1 MSSSAPF
8 SATDED
14 AAPVARR
21 GTMPPPELA
30 DRPAPT
36 SAGSLV
42 LEANRTE
49 EPIVRHHGPRAEI
62 AHLRGVVARRREA
75 GDAAGER
82 EAAAALAR
90 GLAARETELDT
101 AVNLAR
107 RALELGEDEALRS
120 ELAEWLAGL
129 GEPALAAEVLRASCD
144 PSRPATSAQTL
155 LKIAVLLAR
164 GADPRG
170 AAEALREAAALDA
183 SQPMP
188 LELLGTI
195 AAWAEDAIPKA
206 DAAAGY
212 LTAAARHEALE
223 DADSALEDRLRAFE
237 ITPDDE
243 MAANTMIDALAAR
256 GAAGAADEALR
267 DHASAVST
275 TNRYRAR
282 QVHLRRVQRALDE
295 GSAARAVA
303 AVLDAGIV
311 AEVES
316 DLGSLADRALTLAS
330 LDGLVSVRRELRQK
344 GGSIAAIAARAKG
357 AEVAAAA
364 LLQATLGASKER
376 ERADALL
383 QIAAETSGEICASLL
398 AVAAEG
404 YLGLGLVQ
412 LARRTAEDACLTDPT
427 SARAFSALAKATI
440 ALPDLDAAMA
450 VEGGAST
457 MLIRSSLC
465 EGLAKSFEA
474 VGEMALA
481 LTWTQRWLALRP
493 GCPAAMR
500 ELVRLASQ
508 AYDPDRL
515 EDALGWVLAQPRPLD
530 DMASLFGDALSLLF
544 ELDAPRAIDVA
555 RRALDMYG
563 PKVPGLRGRLLQM
576 SDRAGDVA
584 LGVILLERLVSADTK
599 NERTVERLFD
609 LAQRRAAAED
619 WDGAAAELAR
629 AAEKGAESRHL
640 HEHLDALDDK
650 MQENQASLGSDGLVA
665 FVEARVRALGDL
677 VDGPEQSALENL
689 SSGLRDL
696 GAVRWDLAQDPTG
709 AEDAFWRAAMAAPRG
724 GMERYARD
732 LVTFAGPDAALDAIV
747 RRSETLTAE
756 PRRRATLLIEAANL
770 AVANGL
776 PKRALEIGA
785 SAIQIDPSRAE
796 AVAIVERSSIAEGG
810 IDVLDRTYDVLAAA
824 ALGRYGRRAAHYRG
838 ARQLERRG
846 AIDAAL
852 RHAVACFEAV
862 PSEGTS
868 YVLMARLAE
877 RGGNPTEAIRAV
889 ERVAEAAEG
898 ALRAGWLKRAA
909 SLAKAAGEGSRMR
922 FDLLLRALSAR
933 PDLQTVEEIGQT
945 LGKLAASVG
954 HVGPLVARFE
964 SAAPA
969 ALKRIDGPDG
979 ARVALGLARVAIA
992 TLGAHALGLALL
1004 EKAVAA
1010 DGDVDEYDGLVEL
1023 APVVAAG
1030 DAAATRAFLDALLA
1044 TVARPYA
1051 GVGVALLRLGG
1062 KLASA
1067 LGDPRITS
1075 MFLVQ
1080 AARRTPEDELLVSE
1094 ADAAVF
1100 ASGDTSLADDLDAAV
1115 APDVR
1120 LLALLHVAE
1129 RRERE
1134 GNFAESIET
1143 LERALRSPTISPEQR
1158 EAALSSMRRL
1168 FVLSER
1174 ASEAEAVLASELA
1187 RQDLGPMSRV
1197 RIAVDLSTMLASR
1210 GEDAAALDVLKRI
1223 LQDSE
1228 PTDELLGTTLRLA
1241 RRTGDRPAQVA
1252 LLNLQLQRTEDAVA
1266 RASILRELA
1275 ALLEALGDHKAG
1287 VAHLKAASEL
1297 APDNEE
1303 ALEGLEAHAASQG
1316 DHAAVAD
1323 ILGKRIAAASAP
1335 DLRRTLRL
1343 RRAAVLEQRLG
1354 RLEDACAELD
1364 ALLTETPDD
1373 PSALRF
1379 LADIRERLGS
1389 PLRAAPLWQR
1399 LGELSAKT
1407 DERAEY
1413 GIRAANDWLAG
1424 GNAQAARNILES
1436 IAPIAARDAV
1446 IELRVAIARHQGDAR
1461 TLSEAL
1467 DQLATASREPADKRA
1482 SYLVEAARA
1491 SSSTGDEATA
1501 LDRVRRA
1508 VRLAP
1513 HSAEAVLEARRLE
1526 YRARGGGTPREA
1538 QQAIDELT
1546 RIADRLSP
1554 EQMELQA
1561 FLLAEELDVIQGGGA
1576 GMRELSRRHAEF
1588 GPAPLIA
1595 LGMAERLVRNKNF
1608 DAALPLFDRAL
1619 SGDLRGLRS
1628 RGRVALAAADA
1639 ALAAGQLEIASRL
1652 LDTAAVEPDTRPL
1665 AMRKKL
1671 EFVAG
1676 YGEPE
1681 AARAALLE
1689 LIRQSAGLDRARFLY
1704 QLGRLVVA
1712 TDPDEAIRHYADA
1725 FPLAAPDRSLAAQ
1738 IAEELA
1744 HARRPRLI
1752 VEPSEPPPPPPPPP
1766 PPRAPLAD
1774 DGQALVLD
1782 LEEAFDS
1789 AFDDDVDDEDEIP
1802 IPLAASAI
1810 RSMPTGIRPPPPPER
1825 PLPAPPAAEPPPPPP
1840 RTRTSPPTPAP
1851 GGGPARETALF
1862 EQLMAGSYDAG
1873 ERLVELYGAHAEA
1886 RSRDLLV
1893 VRKHQASLRPGDRG
1907 TLQKLLEAALLDRN
1921 AAYARAIEHVL
1932 AGFDPAGRAVPP
1944 PPLSALASAPEL
1956 VLALLFRNVESPIN
1970 EALAITWETGRYRRE
1985 PSHYG
1990 LTGALRVQPG
2000 APTVLGEVWGGI
2012 TRVFGAARTPLFHRR
2027 PAAGPSASSPPN
2039 QSSALNV
2046 QVALLAPPAVVLA
2059 GEAREETPE
2068 LRYLLGAAIAGAM
2081 PEHVL
2086 VRLPEEHLRT
2096 LIEALR
2102 AAFGPVGPTGGT
2114 DPGVARLGQDL
2125 WQIVPPRGDRRL
2137 REIFAQPDGVTY
2149 PSALDSARRAAR
2161 RAGLFASGDLPTAL
2175 RLVVAE
2181 LELDL
2186 DMPLT
2191 AEGGLARAC
2200 VAHPALADLVRLATR
2215 SEYAEARFR
2224 AASPSD
2230 GNKNG
2235 PPSRFRG
2242 T

>member
-1 MSSSAPF
+1 
-8 SATDED
+8 
-14 AAPVARR
+14 
-21 GTMPPPELA
+21 MPPPELA

-42 LEANRTE
+42 LENNRTE

-62 AHLRGVVARRREA
+62 AHLRGAVARCRDI
-75 GDAAGER
+75 GDVAGER
-82 EAAAALAR
+82 EAAEALAR
-90 GLAARETELDT
+90 LFASRETELDT
-101 AVNLAR
+101 AVTLAR
-107 RALELGEDEALRS
+107 RSLELGEDPALRS
-120 ELAEWLAGL
+120 ELTEWLAGL
-129 GEPALAAEVLRASCD
+129 GEPVSAAEALRVSLD
-144 PSRPATSAQTL
+144 PSQPAGTAQTL

-164 GADPRG
+164 GGNPAG
-170 AAEALREAAALDA
+170 AAEALKEAAELDA

-195 AAWAEDAIPKA
+195 SAWAPDAIPKA
-206 DAAAGY
+206 NAAAGY
-212 LTAAARHEALE
+212 LAAAVRHEALE

-237 ITPDDE
+237 IAPEDE
-243 MAANTMIDALAAR
+243 MAANTMVDALAAR

-267 DHASAVST
+267 DHAIAASA

-282 QVHLRRVQRALDE
+282 QVHLRRVSRALDD

-311 AEVES
+311 AEVEG
-316 DLGSLADRALTLAS
+316 DLGLLADRALSLAS
-330 LDGLVSVRRELRQK
+330 LDGLVTIRRELRQK
-344 GGSIAAIAARAKG
+344 GGSIASIAARAKG

-376 ERADALL
+376 ERAEALV
-383 QIAAETSGEICASLL
+383 QIAAETNGEICASLL

-404 YLGLGLVQ
+404 YLALGLGQ
-412 LARRTAEDACLTDPT
+412 LARRTAEDACLTDPG
-427 SARAFSALAKATI
+427 SARALSALAKATI
-440 ALPDLDAAMA
+440 ATPELDAAMV

-465 EGLAKSFEA
+465 EGLAKAFEA
-474 VGEMALA
+474 VGEIALA

-493 GCPAAMR
+493 GCPDAMR

-530 DMASLFGDALSLLF
+530 DMASPFGDALALLF
-544 ELDAPRAIDVA
+544 ELDPPRAIDVA

-563 PKVPGLRGRLLQM
+563 PRVPGLRGRLLAM
-576 SDRAGDVA
+576 SERAGDVA
-584 LGVILLERLVSADTK
+584 LGVCLLERLVSADTK

-609 LAQRRAAAED
+609 LSQRRAAAGD

-629 AAEKGAESRHL
+629 AAERGAHSRHL

-650 MQENQASLGSDGLVA
+650 MQETAASFGSDGLVS
-665 FVEARVRALGDL
+665 FVEARVRALADL
-677 VDGPEQSALENL
+677 VDGPEQSALEGL

-696 GAVRWDLAQDPTG
+696 AAVRWDLGQDPVG
-709 AEDAFWRAAMAAPRG
+709 AEDAFWRAAVAAPRG

-747 RRSETLTAE
+747 RRSEVLASE

-770 AVANGL
+770 AVAHGL

-785 SAIQIDPSRAE
+785 TAIQIDPSRAE
-796 AVAIVERSSIAEGG
+796 AVAIIERSCAVEGG
-810 IDVLDRTYDVLAAA
+810 IEVLDRTYEVLAGA
-824 ALGRYGRRAAHYRG
+824 ALGCYGRRAAHYRG

-846 AIDAAL
+846 AVEAAL

-877 RGGNPTEAIRAV
+877 RGGDPTEAIRAI
-889 ERVAEAAEG
+889 ERVAEAADG
-898 ALRAGWLKRAA
+898 AVRAGWLKRAA
-909 SLAKAAGEGSRMR
+909 TLANSAGEGGRMR
-922 FDLLLRALSAR
+922 FDLLLRALTAR
-933 PDLQTVEEIGQT
+933 PDVGTVEEIGIALRKLVAT
-945 LGKLAASVG
+945 LS

-964 SAAPA
+964 NAALA
-969 ALKRIDGPDG
+969 ALKRTNGPDG
-979 ARVALGLARVAIA
+979 ARAAVALARVAIS
-992 TLGAHALGLALL
+992 TLGAHALGLSLL
-1004 EKAVAA
+1004 ERAVAA
-1010 DGDVDEYDGLVEL
+1010 DGSVDEYDGLVEL
-1023 APVVAAG
+1023 APMVAAG
-1030 DAAATRAFLDALLA
+1030 DAEATRAFLESLMR

-1051 GVGVALLRLGG
+1051 SMGVSLLKFGSRL
-1062 KLASA
+1062 AQT
-1067 LGDPRITS
+1067 LGDPLVTAVL
-1075 MFLVQ
+1075 LVQ
-1080 AARRTPEDELLVSE
+1080 AARRSPEDDLLVTD
-1094 ADAAVF
+1094 ADAAVQTS
-1100 ASGDTSLADDLDAAV
+1100 ADASLARELDEAVSPDD
-1115 APDVR
+1115 R
-1120 LLALLHVAE
+1120 LGALLRVAE
-1129 RRERE
+1129 RKERE
-1134 GNFAESIET
+1134 GNFGESIEA
-1143 LERALRSPTISPEQR
+1143 LERALRSTRILPPQR
-1158 EAALSSMRRL
+1158 EAALSRMRRL

-1187 RQDLGPMSRV
+1187 RHDIGPVSRA
-1197 RIAVDLSTMLASR
+1197 RIAVDLSTMLAGR
-1210 GEDAAALDVLKRI
+1210 GEDAAALDILKRI
-1223 LQDSE
+1223 LQDTE
-1228 PTDELLGTTLRLA
+1228 PTDELLATTLRLA
-1241 RRTGDRPAQVA
+1241 RRTGDRHAQVA
-1252 LLNLQLQRTEDAVA
+1252 LLNLQLQRVGDDVA
-1266 RASILRELA
+1266 RAAILRELA
-1275 ALLEALGDHKAG
+1275 ALLEELGDHTAG
-1287 VAHLKAASEL
+1287 VAHLRAASEL

-1303 ALEGLEAHAASQG
+1303 ALEALEAHAASQG

-1323 ILGKRIAAASAP
+1323 ILGKRITAASAP

-1354 RLEDACAELD
+1354 RLDDACTELD
-1364 ALLTETPDD
+1364 ALLAETPDD

-1379 LADIRERLGS
+1379 LADIRERLDA

-1436 IAPIAARDAV
+1436 IAPIAPRDAV
-1446 IELRVAIARHQGDAR
+1446 IELRVSIARHQGDAR

-1482 SYLVEAARA
+1482 RYLVEAARA

-1538 QQAIDELT
+1538 QHAIDELT
-1546 RIADRLSP
+1546 RIAEHLTP

-1576 GMRELSRRHAEF
+1576 GMRELSRRHAAF
-1588 GPAPLIA
+1588 GPTPLIA
-1595 LGMAERLVRNKNF
+1595 LGMAERLVRNKSF
-1608 DAALPLFDRAL
+1608 DAALPLFERGL

-1639 ALAAGQLEIASRL
+1639 ALSAGQLESASRL
-1652 LDTAAVEPDTRPL
+1652 LDQASAEPDTRPL

-1681 AARAALLE
+1681 AARSALFD

-1712 TDPDEAIRHYADA
+1712 TDPDEAIRLYADA
-1725 FPLAAPDRSLAAQ
+1725 FPLAAPDRNLAAQ

-1744 HARRPRLI
+1744 NARKPRLA
-1752 VEPSEPPPPPPPPP
+1752 EPAAPPPSPPA
-1766 PPRAPLAD
+1766 RASLGAA
-1774 DGQALVLD
+1774 QSLELD
-1782 LEEAFDS
+1782 LDEAFEN
-1789 AFDDDVDDEDEIP
+1789 AFDDDQDDDDDIP

-1810 RSMPTGIRPPPPPER
+1810 RSMPVGLRTPPAPPVER
-1825 PLPAPPAAEPPPPPP
+1825 ALPAPLAEEPAPVQPRP
-1840 RTRTSPPTPAP
+1840 RTALPPPAP

-1873 ERLVELYGAHAEA
+1873 ERLVEVYGSNAEA

-1893 VRKHQASLRPGDRG
+1893 VRKHQASLRPGDRT
-1907 TLQKLLEAALLDRN
+1907 TLQKLHEAALLDRN
-1921 AAYARAIEHVL
+1921 APYARALSHVL
-1932 AGFDPAGRAVPP
+1932 AGFDPSARPVPP
-1944 PPLSALASAPEL
+1944 PALSTLASSPEL
-1956 VLALLFRNVESPIN
+1956 VLALLFRNIESPIN

-1990 LTGALRVQPG
+1990 LTGALRIQPG
-2000 APTVLGEVWGGI
+2000 GPTVLGEVWNGV
-2012 TRVFGAARTPLFHRR
+2012 TNVFGAARTPLFHRR
-2027 PAAGPSASSPPN
+2027 TPVGPPGS
-2039 QSSALNV
+2039 SSALSV

-2059 GEAREETPE
+2059 GDVPEETPE
-2068 LRYLLGAAIAGAM
+2068 LRYLLGASIAGAM

-2137 REIFAQPDGVTY
+2137 REIFAQPDGATY
-2149 PSALDSARRAAR
+2149 ESALDSARRATR

-2175 RLVVAE
+2175 RLVVTE
-2181 LELDL
+2181 LGLALDT
-2186 DMPLT
+2186 PLT
-2191 AEGGLARAC
+2191 ADDGLARAC
-2200 VAHPALADLVRLATR
+2200 TAHPALADLVRLATR

-2224 AASPSD
+2224 ASPMLE

>member
-1 MSSSAPF
+1 MSYF

-21 GTMPPPELA
+21 ATMPPPELA
-30 DRPAPT
+30 DRSAPT

-49 EPIVRHHGPRAEI
+49 EPIQRHHGPRAEI
-62 AHLRGVVARRREA
+62 AHLRGVVARCREA
-75 GDAAGER
+75 GDVAGER
-82 EAAAALAR
+82 EAASTLAR
-90 GLAARETELDT
+90 LLASRETELDT
-101 AVNLAR
+101 AVNVAR

-129 GEPALAAEVLRASCD
+129 GEPIAAADVLRASCD
-144 PSRPATSAQTL
+144 PSRPASSAQAL

-164 GADPRG
+164 GANPKG
-170 AAEALREAAALDA
+170 AAEALKEAAAFDS

-188 LELLGTI
+188 LELVGTI
-195 AAWAEDAIPKA
+195 AAWAQDAIPKA

-237 ITPDDE
+237 IAPEDE
-243 MAANTMIDALAAR
+243 MAANTMVDALAAR

-267 DHASAVST
+267 DHALAAFQ

-282 QVHLRRVQRALDE
+282 QVHLRRVSRALDE
-295 GSAARAVA
+295 GNAARAIA

-316 DLGSLADRALTLAS
+316 DLGLLADRAVALAS
-330 LDGLVSVRRELRQK
+330 LDGIASVRRELRQK
-344 GGSIAAIAARAKG
+344 GGSIASIAARAKG
-357 AEVAAAA
+357 SEVAAAA

-376 ERADALL
+376 ERADALV
-383 QIAAETSGEICASLL
+383 QIAAETSGEISASLL

-404 YLGLGLVQ
+404 YLGLGIAS
-412 LARRTAEDACLTDPT
+412 LARRTAEDACLTDPG
-427 SARAFSALAKATI
+427 SARALSALAKATI
-440 ALPDLDAAMA
+440 AMPDLDAAMA

-481 LTWTQRWLALRP
+481 VTWTQRWLALRP
-493 GCPAAMR
+493 GCPNAMR

-530 DMASLFGDALSLLF
+530 DMASLFGDALALLF
-544 ELDAPRAIDVA
+544 ELDAPRAIDVG

-563 PKVPGLRGRLLQM
+563 PRVPGLRGRLLAM
-576 SDRAGDVA
+576 SDRAEDVA

-599 NERTVERLFD
+599 NERTIERLFD
-609 LAQRRAAAED
+609 LAQRRAVAED

-629 AAEKGAESRHL
+629 AAAKGAESRHL

-650 MQENQASLGSDGLVA
+650 MQQSGASLGSDGLVA
-665 FVEARVRALGDL
+665 FVEARVHALGDL

-696 GAVRWDLAQDPTG
+696 GAVRWDLAQDSAG
-709 AEDAFWRAAMAAPRG
+709 AEDAFWRAAVAAPRG

-732 LVTFAGPDAALDAIV
+732 LVTFAGPAAALDAIV
-747 RRSETLTAE
+747 RRSETLTSE
-756 PRRRATLLIEAANL
+756 PRRRASLLIEAANL

-796 AVAIVERSSIAEGG
+796 AVAIVERSSAVEGG

-824 ALGRYGRRAAHYRG
+824 ALGCYGRRAAHYRG

-846 AIDAAL
+846 AIEAAL

-868 YVLMARLAE
+868 YFLMARLAE
-877 RGGNPTEAIRAV
+877 RGGNPTEAIRAI
-889 ERVAEAAEG
+889 ERVAESVDGGVRAA
-898 ALRAGWLKRAA
+898 WLKRAA

-933 PDLQTVEEIGQT
+933 PDLGTVEEIGEA
-945 LGKLAASVG
+945 LRKLIASVS

-964 SAAPA
+964 TAALA
-969 ALKRIDGPDG
+969 ALKRTDGPDG
-979 ARVALGLARVAIA
+979 ARAAVALARVALGI
-992 TLGAHALGLALL
+992 LGAHAFGLSLV
-1004 EKAVAA
+1004 ERAVAA
-1010 DGDVDEYDGLVEL
+1010 DGDIDEYDTLVEL
-1023 APVVAAG
+1023 APVAAAG
-1030 DAAATRAFLDALLA
+1030 DAAATRAFLESLLLA
-1044 TVARPYA
+1044 VAKPYA
-1051 GVGVALLRLGG
+1051 SVGVALLRLGG
-1062 KLASA
+1062 KLAHA
-1067 LGDPRITS
+1067 LGDPLITGTL
-1075 MFLVQ
+1075 FVQ
-1080 AARRTPEDELLVSE
+1080 AARRDPEDELLVSD

-1100 ASGDTSLADDLDAAV
+1100 ASGDAALARDLDAAV
-1115 APDVR
+1115 APDAR
-1120 LLALLHVAE
+1120 LAALLHVAE
-1129 RRERE
+1129 RKERE

-1143 LERALRSPTISPEQR
+1143 LERALRSPSITPEQR

-1197 RIAVDLSTMLASR
+1197 RIAVDLSTMLAGR

-1228 PTDELLGTTLRLA
+1228 PTDELLATTLRLA

-1252 LLNLQLQRTEDAVA
+1252 LLNLQLQRTDDAVA
-1266 RASILRELA
+1266 RAAILRELA

-1323 ILGKRIAAASAP
+1323 ILGKRIAAASTP

-1364 ALLTETPDD
+1364 ALLAETPDD

-1379 LADIRERLGS
+1379 LADIHERLGS

-1538 QQAIDELT
+1538 QHAIDELM
-1546 RIADRLSP
+1546 RIAEHLTP

-1576 GMRELSRRHAEF
+1576 GMRELSRRHAAF

-1608 DAALPLFDRAL
+1608 DAALPLFERAL

-1639 ALAAGQLEIASRL
+1639 ALSAGQLETASRL
-1652 LDTAAVEPDTRPL
+1652 LDTAAVEPDTRPI

-1681 AARAALLE
+1681 AARAALFD

-1712 TDPDEAIRHYADA
+1712 TDPDEAIRLYADA
-1725 FPLAAPDRSLAAQ
+1725 FPLAAPDRNLAAQ

-1744 HARRPRLI
+1744 HARKPRLI
-1752 VEPSEPPPPPPPPP
+1752 VEPSEPPPPPPPPH
-1766 PPRAPLAD
+1766 APIAD
-1774 DGQALVLD
+1774 DGQALVFD
-1782 LEEAFDS
+1782 LEEAFDN
-1789 AFDDDVDDEDEIP
+1789 AFDDAVDDDDDIP

-1810 RSMPTGIRPPPPPER
+1810 RSMPTGLRPPPPAEKP
-1825 PLPAPPAAEPPPPPP
+1825 PPAPIVEEPPPPAQPRARTAPP
-1840 RTRTSPPTPAP
+1840 APAP

-1873 ERLVELYGAHAEA
+1873 ERLVELYGANAEA

-1893 VRKHQASLRPGDRG
+1893 VRKHQASLRPGDRT
-1907 TLQKLLEAALLDRN
+1907 TLQKLHEAALLDRN
-1921 AAYARAIEHVL
+1921 GAYARAVDHVL
-1932 AGFDPAGRAVPP
+1932 AGFDPAGRAVAPP
-1944 PPLSALASAPEL
+1944 ALSALASAPEL

-2000 APTVLGEVWGGI
+2000 APTVLGDVWGSV

-2027 PAAGPSASSPPN
+2027 APAGAPSQAA
-2039 QSSALNV
+2039 ALGV
-2046 QVALLAPPAVVLA
+2046 QVALLAPPAVVLS
-2059 GEAREETPE
+2059 GEIREETPE
-2068 LRYLLGAAIAGAM
+2068 LRYLLGASIAGAM

-2086 VRLPEEHLRT
+2086 VRLPEEHLLT

-2137 REIFAQPDGVTY
+2137 REIFAQPDGITY
-2149 PSALDSARRAAR
+2149 EAAMESARRAAR

-2181 LELDL
+2181 LKLELDA
-2186 DMPLT
+2186 PLT

-2200 VAHPALADLVRLATR
+2200 AAHPALADLVRLATR

-2224 AASPSD
+2224 AAPSTE

>member
-1 MSSSAPF
+1 MSYF

-14 AAPVARR
+14 AAPVGRR

-49 EPIVRHHGPRAEI
+49 EPILRHHGPRAEI
-62 AHLRGVVARRREA
+62 AHLRGVVARCREA
-75 GDAAGER
+75 GDVAGER
-82 EAAAALAR
+82 EAASTLAR
-90 GLAARETELDT
+90 LLASRETELDT
-101 AVNLAR
+101 AVNVAR
-107 RALELGEDEALRS
+107 RALELGEDDGLRS

-129 GEPALAAEVLRASCD
+129 GEPIAAAEVLRASCD
-144 PSRPATSAQTL
+144 PSRPASSAQAL

-164 GADPRG
+164 GANPKG
-170 AAEALREAAALDA
+170 AAEALKEAAAFDS

-188 LELLGTI
+188 LELIGTI
-195 AAWAEDAIPKA
+195 AAWAQDAIPKA

-237 ITPDDE
+237 ITPEDE
-243 MAANTMIDALAAR
+243 MAANTMVDALAAR

-267 DHASAVST
+267 DHALAAFQ

-282 QVHLRRVQRALDE
+282 QVHLRRVSRALDE
-295 GSAARAVA
+295 GNAARAIA

-316 DLGSLADRALTLAS
+316 DLGLLADRAVALAS
-330 LDGLVSVRRELRQK
+330 LDGIASVRRELRQK
-344 GGSIAAIAARAKG
+344 GGSIASIAARAKG
-357 AEVAAAA
+357 SEVAAAA

-376 ERADALL
+376 ERADALV
-383 QIAAETSGEICASLL
+383 QIAAETSGEVSASLL

-404 YLGLGLVQ
+404 YLGLGIAS
-412 LARRTAEDACLTDPT
+412 LARRTAEDACLTDPG
-427 SARAFSALAKATI
+427 SARALSALAKATI
-440 ALPDLDAAMA
+440 AMPDLDAAMA

-481 LTWTQRWLALRP
+481 VTWTQRWLALRP
-493 GCPAAMR
+493 GCPNAMR

-530 DMASLFGDALSLLF
+530 DMASLFGDALALLF
-544 ELDAPRAIDVA
+544 ELDAPRAIDVG

-563 PKVPGLRGRLLQM
+563 PRVPGLRGRLLAM
-576 SDRAGDVA
+576 SDRAEDVA

-599 NERTVERLFD
+599 NERTIERLFD
-609 LAQRRAAAED
+609 LAQRRATAED

-629 AAEKGAESRHL
+629 AAAKGAESRHL

-650 MQENQASLGSDGLVA
+650 MQQSGASLGSDGLVA
-665 FVEARVRALGDL
+665 FVEARVHALGDL

-696 GAVRWDLAQDPTG
+696 GAVRWDLAQDSAG
-709 AEDAFWRAAMAAPRG
+709 AEEAFWRAAVAAPRG

-732 LVTFAGPDAALDAIV
+732 LVTFAGPAAALDAIV
-747 RRSETLTAE
+747 RRSETLTSE
-756 PRRRATLLIEAANL
+756 PRRRASLLIEAANL

-796 AVAIVERSSIAEGG
+796 AVAIVERSSAVEGG

-824 ALGRYGRRAAHYRG
+824 ALGCYGRRAAHYRG

-846 AIDAAL
+846 ATEAAL

-868 YVLMARLAE
+868 YFLMARLAE
-877 RGGNPTEAIRAV
+877 RGGNPTEAIRAI
-889 ERVAEAAEG
+889 ERVAEAADG
-898 ALRAGWLKRAA
+898 GVRAAWLKRAA

-922 FDLLLRALSAR
+922 FDLLLRALTAR
-933 PDLQTVEEIGQT
+933 PDLGTIEEIGEA
-945 LGKLAASVG
+945 LRKLIASVS

-964 SAAPA
+964 TAALA
-969 ALKRIDGPDG
+969 ALKRTDGPDG
-979 ARVALGLARVAIA
+979 ARAAVALAKVALGI
-992 TLGAHALGLALL
+992 LGAYALGLSLV
-1004 EKAVAA
+1004 ERAVAA
-1010 DGDVDEYDGLVEL
+1010 DGDIDEYDTLVEL
-1023 APVVAAG
+1023 APMVAAG
-1030 DAAATRAFLDALLA
+1030 DAATTRAFLESLLLA
-1044 TVARPYA
+1044 VAKPYA
-1051 GVGVALLRLGG
+1051 SVGVALLRLGG
-1062 KLASA
+1062 KLAHA
-1067 LGDPRITS
+1067 IGDPLVTGTL
-1075 MFLVQ
+1075 FVQ
-1080 AARRTPEDELLVSE
+1080 AARRAPDDELLVSD

-1100 ASGDTSLADDLDAAV
+1100 ASGDAALARDLDAAV

-1120 LLALLHVAE
+1120 LAALLHVAE
-1129 RRERE
+1129 RKERE

-1143 LERALRSPTISPEQR
+1143 LERALRSPSITPEQR

-1197 RIAVDLSTMLASR
+1197 RIAVDLSTMLAGR

-1228 PTDELLGTTLRLA
+1228 PTDELLATTLRLA

-1252 LLNLQLQRTEDAVA
+1252 LLNLQLQRTDDAVA
-1266 RASILRELA
+1266 RAAILRELA

-1323 ILGKRIAAASAP
+1323 ILGKRIAAASTP

-1364 ALLTETPDD
+1364 ALLAETPDD

-1379 LADIRERLGS
+1379 LADIHERLGS

-1446 IELRVAIARHQGDAR
+1446 IELRVSIARHQGDAR

-1538 QQAIDELT
+1538 QHAIDELM
-1546 RIADRLSP
+1546 RIAEHLTP

-1576 GMRELSRRHAEF
+1576 GMRELSRRHAAF

-1608 DAALPLFDRAL
+1608 DAALPLFERAL
-1619 SGDLRGLRS
+1619 TGDLRGLRS

-1639 ALAAGQLEIASRL
+1639 ALSAGQLETASRL
-1652 LDTAAVEPDTRPL
+1652 LDTAAVEPDTRPI

-1681 AARAALLE
+1681 AARAALFD

-1712 TDPDEAIRHYADA
+1712 TDPDEAIRLYADA
-1725 FPLAAPDRSLAAQ
+1725 FPLAAPDRNLTAQ

-1752 VEPSEPPPPPPPPP
+1752 VEPSDPPPPPPPPAP
-1766 PPRAPLAD
+1766 APLGD

-1789 AFDDDVDDEDEIP
+1789 AFDDAVDDDDIP

-1810 RSMPTGIRPPPPPER
+1810 RSMPTGLRPPPPPAEK
-1825 PLPAPPAAEPPPPPP
+1825 PLPAPIVEEPPPPAQPRARTAPP
-1840 RTRTSPPTPAP
+1840 APAP

-1873 ERLVELYGAHAEA
+1873 ERLVELYGANAEA

-1893 VRKHQASLRPGDRG
+1893 VRKHQASLRPGDRT
-1907 TLQKLLEAALLDRN
+1907 TLQKLHEAALLDRN
-1921 AAYARAIEHVL
+1921 GAYARAVDHVL
-1932 AGFDPAGRAVPP
+1932 AGFDPAGRAVAPP
-1944 PPLSALASAPEL
+1944 ALSALASAPEL

-2000 APTVLGEVWGGI
+2000 APTVLGDVWGSV

-2027 PAAGPSASSPPN
+2027 VPAGAPN
-2039 QSSALNV
+2039 QASALGV
-2046 QVALLAPPAVVLA
+2046 QVALLAPPAVVLS
-2059 GEAREETPE
+2059 GEIREETPE
-2068 LRYLLGAAIAGAM
+2068 LRYLLGASIAGAM

-2137 REIFAQPDGVTY
+2137 REIFAQPDGITY
-2149 PSALDSARRAAR
+2149 EAAMESARRAAR

-2181 LELDL
+2181 LKLEIDT
-2186 DMPLT
+2186 PLT

-2200 VAHPALADLVRLATR
+2200 AAHPALADLVRLATR

-2224 AASPSD
+2224 AAPSTE

>member
-1 MSSSAPF
+1 MSSSAHF

-21 GTMPPPELA
+21 ATMPPPELA

-49 EPIVRHHGPRAEI
+49 EPILRHNGPRAEI
-62 AHLRGVVARRREA
+62 AYLRGRVARCREA

-82 EAAAALAR
+82 ESAQALAQL
-90 GLAARETELDT
+90 LASRETELDT
-101 AVNLAR
+101 AVNTAR

-120 ELAEWLAGL
+120 DVAEWLAGL
-129 GEPALAAEVLRASCD
+129 GEPVAAAEVLRASVH
-144 PSRPATSAQTL
+144 PSRPASSAQTL

-164 GADPRG
+164 GADPKG
-170 AAEALREAAALDA
+170 AAAALKEAAALDS

-188 LELLGTI
+188 LELIGTI
-195 AAWAEDAIPKA
+195 AAWAQEAIPKA

-237 ITPDDE
+237 IAPEDE
-243 MAANTMIDALAAR
+243 MAANTMVDALAAR

-267 DHASAVST
+267 DHALAAFQ

-282 QVHLRRVQRALDE
+282 QVHLRRVSRALDE
-295 GSAARAVA
+295 GNAARAIA

-316 DLGSLADRALTLAS
+316 DLGLLADRAVALAS
-330 LDGLVSVRRELRQK
+330 LDGIASVRRELRQK
-344 GGSIAAIAARAKG
+344 GGSIASIAARAKG
-357 AEVAAAA
+357 SEVAAAA

-376 ERADALL
+376 ERADALV
-383 QIAAETSGEICASLL
+383 QIAAETSGEISASLL

-404 YLGLGLVQ
+404 YLGLGIAS

-427 SARAFSALAKATI
+427 SARALSALARATI

-457 MLIRSSLC
+457 MLIRSTLC
-465 EGLAKSFEA
+465 EGLAKSFET

-481 LTWTQRWLALRP
+481 VTWTQRWLALRP
-493 GCPAAMR
+493 GCPEAMR

-530 DMASLFGDALSLLF
+530 DMASLFGDALALLF
-544 ELDAPRAIDVA
+544 ELDAPRAIDVG

-563 PKVPGLRGRLLQM
+563 PRVPGLRGRLLAM
-576 SDRAGDVA
+576 SDRAGDAA
-584 LGVILLERLVSADTK
+584 LGVVLLERLVSADTK
-599 NERTVERLFD
+599 NERTIERLFD

-629 AAEKGAESRHL
+629 AAGKGAESHHL

-650 MQENQASLGSDGLVA
+650 MQQSGASLGSDGLVS
-665 FVEARVRALGDL
+665 FVEARVRALGEL

-696 GAVRWDLAQDPTG
+696 GAVRWDLAQDPAG
-709 AEDAFWRAAMAAPRG
+709 AEDAFWRAAVAAPRG

-732 LVTFAGPDAALDAIV
+732 LVTFAGSSAALDAIV
-747 RRSETLTAE
+747 RRSETLTNE
-756 PRRRATLLIEAANL
+756 PRRRASLLIEAANL

-796 AVAIVERSSIAEGG
+796 AVAIVERSSAVEGG

-824 ALGRYGRRAAHYRG
+824 ALGCYGRRAAHYRG

-846 AIDAAL
+846 AIEAAL

-868 YVLMARLAE
+868 YFLMARLAE
-877 RGGNPTEAIRAV
+877 RGGNPTEAIRAI
-889 ERVAEAAEG
+889 ERVSEAAEG
-898 ALRAGWLKRAA
+898 GARAAWLKRAA

-933 PDLQTVEEIGQT
+933 PDLGTVEEIGET
-945 LGKLAASVG
+945 LRKLVASVS

-964 SAAPA
+964 NTALA
-969 ALKRIDGPDG
+969 ALKRTDGPDG
-979 ARVALGLARVAIA
+979 ARVAVALAKVAFSA
-992 TLGAHALGLALL
+992 LGAHALGLSLV
-1004 EKAVAA
+1004 ERAVAA
-1010 DGDVDEYDGLVEL
+1010 DGDIDEYDTLVEL
-1023 APVVAAG
+1023 APAAAAG
-1030 DAAATRAFLDALLA
+1030 DAAAARAFLESLLQA
-1044 TVARPYA
+1044 VAKPYA
-1051 GVGVALLRLGG
+1051 SVGVALLRLGG
-1062 KLASA
+1062 KLAHA
-1067 LGDPRITS
+1067 LGDPLVTGTL
-1075 MFLVQ
+1075 LVQ
-1080 AARRTPEDELLVSE
+1080 AARRAPEDELLVSD

-1100 ASGDTSLADDLDAAV
+1100 ASGDAALARDLDTAV
-1115 APDVR
+1115 PPDVR
-1120 LLALLHVAE
+1120 LAALLHVAE

-1143 LERALRSPTISPEQR
+1143 LERALRSPSITPEQR

-1197 RIAVDLSTMLASR
+1197 RIAVDLSTMLAGR

-1228 PTDELLGTTLRLA
+1228 PTEELLATTLRLA

-1252 LLNLQLQRTEDAVA
+1252 LLNLQLQRTEDAVT

-1316 DHAAVAD
+1316 DHAAVAE
-1323 ILGKRIAAASAP
+1323 ILGKRIAAAQAP

-1343 RRAAVLEQRLG
+1343 RRAAVLEQRLS

-1364 ALLTETPDD
+1364 ALLAETPDD

-1446 IELRVAIARHQGDAR
+1446 IELRVSIARHQGDAR

-1538 QQAIDELT
+1538 QHAIDELM
-1546 RIADRLSP
+1546 RIGEHLTP

-1576 GMRELSRRHAEF
+1576 GMRELSRRHAAF

-1608 DAALPLFDRAL
+1608 DAALPLFERAL

-1639 ALAAGQLEIASRL
+1639 ALAAGQLETASRL
-1652 LDTAAVEPDTRPL
+1652 LDTAAVEPDTRPI

-1671 EFVAG
+1671 EFIAG

-1681 AARAALLE
+1681 AARAALFD

-1712 TDPDEAIRHYADA
+1712 TDPDEAIRLYADA
-1725 FPLAAPDRSLAAQ
+1725 FPLAAPDRNLAAQ

-1752 VEPSEPPPPPPPPP
+1752 VEPSEPPAPPP
-1766 PPRAPLAD
+1766 ADEPLAD
-1774 DGQALVLD
+1774 DGQALVFD
-1782 LEEAFDS
+1782 LEQAFENAFGEA
-1789 AFDDDVDDEDEIP
+1789 ADDDDDIP

-1810 RSMPTGIRPPPPPER
+1810 RSMPTGLRPPPPPTEK
-1825 PLPAPPAAEPPPPPP
+1825 PLPTPIVEEPSPPAQP
-1840 RTRTSPPTPAP
+1840 RARTAPPTPAP

-1873 ERLVELYGAHAEA
+1873 ERLVELYGGNAEA

-1893 VRKHQASLRPGDRG
+1893 VRKHQASLRPGDRA
-1907 TLQKLLEAALLDRN
+1907 TLQKLHEAALLDRN
-1921 AAYARAIEHVL
+1921 GAYARAVDHVL
-1932 AGFDPAGRAVPP
+1932 AGFDPAGRAVAP

-2000 APTVLGEVWGGI
+2000 APTVLGDVWGSV
-2012 TRVFGAARTPLFHRR
+2012 TRVFGAARPPLFHRR
-2027 PAAGPSASSPPN
+2027 APAGAPN
-2039 QSSALNV
+2039 QAALNV
-2046 QVALLAPPAVVLA
+2046 QVALLAPPAVVLT
-2059 GEAREETPE
+2059 GEIREETPE
-2068 LRYLLGAAIAGAM
+2068 LRYLLGASIAGAM

-2137 REIFAQPDGVTY
+2137 REIFAQPDGITY
-2149 PSALDSARRAAR
+2149 EAAIESARRAAR
-2161 RAGLFASGDLPTAL
+2161 RAGFFASGDLPTAL

-2181 LELDL
+2181 LKLEL

-2200 VAHPALADLVRLATR
+2200 AAHPALADLVRLATR

-2224 AASPSD
+2224 AAPSTE

>member
-1 MSSSAPF
+1 MSSSAHF

-62 AHLRGVVARRREA
+62 AFLRGVVARCRDA

-82 EAAAALAR
+82 EAANALGR
-90 GLAARETELDT
+90 LLASRETELDT
-101 AVNLAR
+101 AVNMAR
-107 RALELGEDEALRS
+107 RALALGEDEALRS

-129 GEPALAAEVLRASCD
+129 GEPVAAAEVLRASVD
-144 PSRPATSAQTL
+144 PARPASSAQTL

-164 GADPRG
+164 GADPKG
-170 AAEALREAAALDA
+170 AAAALKEAAALDS

-188 LELLGTI
+188 LELVGTI
-195 AAWAEDAIPKA
+195 AAWAEEAIPKA

-237 ITPDDE
+237 ISPEDE
-243 MAANTMIDALAAR
+243 MAANTMVDALAAR

-267 DHASAVST
+267 DHALAAFQ

-282 QVHLRRVQRALDE
+282 QVHLRRVSRALDE
-295 GSAARAVA
+295 GSAARAIA

-316 DLGSLADRALTLAS
+316 DLGLLADRAVALAS
-330 LDGLVSVRRELRQK
+330 LDGIASVRRELRQK
-344 GGSIAAIAARAKG
+344 GGSIASIAARAKG
-357 AEVAAAA
+357 SEVAAAA

-376 ERADALL
+376 ERADALV
-383 QIAAETSGEICASLL
+383 QIAAETNGEISASLL

-404 YLGLGLVQ
+404 YLGLGLAS
-412 LARRTAEDACLTDPT
+412 LARRTAEDACLADPA
-427 SARAFSALAKATI
+427 SARALSALAKATI
-440 ALPDLDAAMA
+440 AMPDLDAAMA

-465 EGLAKSFEA
+465 EGLAKSFET

-481 LTWTQRWLALRP
+481 VTWTQRWLALRP
-493 GCPAAMR
+493 GCPDAMR

-530 DMASLFGDALSLLF
+530 DMSSLFGDALSLLF
-544 ELDAPRAIDVA
+544 ELDAPRAIDVG

-563 PKVPGLRGRLLQM
+563 PRVPGLRGRLLAM

-584 LGVILLERLVSADTK
+584 LGVVLLERLVSADTK
-599 NERTVERLFD
+599 NERTIERLFD

-650 MQENQASLGSDGLVA
+650 MQQSGASLGSDGLVS

-696 GAVRWDLAQDPTG
+696 GAVRWDLAQDPVG
-709 AEDAFWRAAMAAPRG
+709 AEDAFWRAAVAAPRG

-732 LVTFAGPDAALDAIV
+732 LVTFAGPAAALDAIV
-747 RRSETLTAE
+747 RRAETLTNE
-756 PRRRATLLIEAANL
+756 PRRRASLLIEAANL

-796 AVAIVERSSIAEGG
+796 AVAIVERSSAVEGG

-824 ALGRYGRRAAHYRG
+824 ALGCYGRRAAHYRG

-852 RHAVACFEAV
+852 RHAVACYEAV

-877 RGGNPTEAIRAV
+877 RGGNPTEAIRAI

-898 ALRAGWLKRAA
+898 GVRAAWLKRAA
-909 SLAKAAGEGSRMR
+909 SLAKSAGEGSRMR

-933 PDLQTVEEIGQT
+933 PDLGTVEEIGEA
-945 LGKLAASVG
+945 LRKLVASVS

-964 SAAPA
+964 STALA
-969 ALKRIDGPDG
+969 ALKRTDGPDG
-979 ARVALGLARVAIA
+979 ARVAVALAKVAFGA
-992 TLGAHALGLALL
+992 LGAHALGLSLV
-1004 EKAVAA
+1004 ERAVAA
-1010 DGDVDEYDGLVEL
+1010 DGDIDEYDTLVEL

-1030 DAAATRAFLDALLA
+1030 DAAATRAFLEALLQA
-1044 TVARPYA
+1044 VAKPYA
-1051 GVGVALLRLGG
+1051 SVGVALLRLGG
-1062 KLASA
+1062 KLAQA
-1067 LGDPRITS
+1067 LGDPLVTGTL
-1075 MFLVQ
+1075 LVQ
-1080 AARRTPEDELLVSE
+1080 AARRAPEDELLVSD

-1100 ASGDTSLADDLDAAV
+1100 ASGDAALARDLDAAV

-1120 LLALLHVAE
+1120 LAALLHVAE

-1143 LERALRSPTISPEQR
+1143 LERALRSPSITPEQR

-1197 RIAVDLSTMLASR
+1197 RIAVDLSTMLAGR

-1228 PTDELLGTTLRLA
+1228 PTDELLATTLRLA

-1252 LLNLQLQRTEDAVA
+1252 LLNLQLQRTEDAVT

-1316 DHAAVAD
+1316 DHAAVAE
-1323 ILGKRIAAASAP
+1323 ILGKRIAAAQAP

-1364 ALLTETPDD
+1364 ALLAETPDD

-1513 HSAEAVLEARRLE
+1513 HSADAVLEARRLE

-1538 QQAIDELT
+1538 QHAIDELM
-1546 RIADRLSP
+1546 RIGEHLTP

-1576 GMRELSRRHAEF
+1576 GMRELSRRHAAF

-1608 DAALPLFDRAL
+1608 DAALPLFERAL

-1639 ALAAGQLEIASRL
+1639 ALAAAQLETASRL
-1652 LDTAAVEPDTRPL
+1652 LDTAAVEPDTRPI

-1681 AARAALLE
+1681 AARSALFD

-1712 TDPDEAIRHYADA
+1712 TDPDEAIRLYADA
-1725 FPLAAPDRSLAAQ
+1725 FPLAASDRNLAAQ

-1766 PPRAPLAD
+1766 APAPLTD
-1774 DGQALVLD
+1774 DGQGLMLD
-1782 LEEAFDS
+1782 LEEAFEN
-1789 AFDDDVDDEDEIP
+1789 AFDDGADDDDDIP

-1810 RSMPTGIRPPPPPER
+1810 RSMPTGLRPPPPPAEMPPPA
-1825 PLPAPPAAEPPPPPP
+1825 PLAEEPAPPAQP
-1840 RTRTSPPTPAP
+1840 RARTAPPTPAP

-1873 ERLVELYGAHAEA
+1873 ERLVEVYGGNAEA

-1893 VRKHQASLRPGDRG
+1893 VRKHQASLRPGDRV
-1907 TLQKLLEAALLDRN
+1907 TLQKLHEAAQLDRN
-1921 AAYARAIEHVL
+1921 GAYARAVEHVL
-1932 AGFDPAGRAVPP
+1932 AGFDPAGRAVAP

-2000 APTVLGEVWGGI
+2000 APTVLGDVWGSV

-2027 PAAGPSASSPPN
+2027 VPAGAPN
-2039 QSSALNV
+2039 QAALNV
-2046 QVALLAPPAVVLA
+2046 QVALLAPPAVVLT
-2059 GEAREETPE
+2059 GEIREETPE
-2068 LRYLLGAAIAGAM
+2068 LRYLLGASIAGAM

-2137 REIFAQPDGVTY
+2137 REIFAQPDGITY
-2149 PSALDSARRAAR
+2149 ESAIESARRAAR

-2175 RLVVAE
+2175 RQVVAE
-2181 LELDL
+2181 LKLDL

-2200 VAHPALADLVRLATR
+2200 AAHPALADLVRLATR

-2224 AASPSD
+2224 AAPSTE

>member
-1 MSSSAPF
+1 MSYF

-21 GTMPPPELA
+21 ATMPPPELA

-49 EPIVRHHGPRAEI
+49 EPILRHHGPRAEI
-62 AHLRGVVARRREA
+62 AHLRGVVARCREA
-75 GDAAGER
+75 GDVAGEH
-82 EAAAALAR
+82 EAASTLAR
-90 GLAARETELDT
+90 LLASRETELDT
-101 AVNLAR
+101 AVNVAR
-107 RALELGEDEALRS
+107 RALELGEDEGLRS

-129 GEPALAAEVLRASCD
+129 GEPVAAAEVLRASCD
-144 PSRPATSAQTL
+144 PSRPASAAQAL
-155 LKIAVLLAR
+155 LKIAVLRAR
-164 GADPRG
+164 GANPKG
-170 AAEALREAAALDA
+170 AAEALKEAAALDS

-188 LELLGTI
+188 LELVGTI
-195 AAWAEDAIPKA
+195 AAWAQDAIPKA

-237 ITPDDE
+237 IAPEDE
-243 MAANTMIDALAAR
+243 MAANTMVDALAAR

-267 DHASAVST
+267 DHALAAFQ

-282 QVHLRRVQRALDE
+282 QVHLRRVSRALDE
-295 GSAARAVA
+295 GNAARAIA

-316 DLGSLADRALTLAS
+316 DLGLLADRAVALAS
-330 LDGLVSVRRELRQK
+330 LDGIASVRRELRQK
-344 GGSIAAIAARAKG
+344 GGSIASIAARAKG
-357 AEVAAAA
+357 TEVAAAA

-376 ERADALL
+376 ERADALV
-383 QIAAETSGEICASLL
+383 QIAAETSGEISASLL

-404 YLGLGLVQ
+404 YLGLGIAS
-412 LARRTAEDACLTDPT
+412 LARRTAEDACLTDPG
-427 SARAFSALAKATI
+427 SARALSALAKATI
-440 ALPDLDAAMA
+440 AMPDLDAAMA

-481 LTWTQRWLALRP
+481 VTWTQRWLALRP
-493 GCPAAMR
+493 GCPNAMR

-530 DMASLFGDALSLLF
+530 DMASLFGDALALLF
-544 ELDAPRAIDVA
+544 ELDAPRAIDVG

-563 PKVPGLRGRLLQM
+563 PRVPGLRGRLLAM
-576 SDRAGDVA
+576 SDRAEDVA

-599 NERTVERLFD
+599 NERTIERLFD

-629 AAEKGAESRHL
+629 AAAKGAESRHL

-650 MQENQASLGSDGLVA
+650 MQQSGASLGSDGLVA
-665 FVEARVRALGDL
+665 FVEARVHALGDL

-696 GAVRWDLAQDPTG
+696 GAVRWDLAQDSAG
-709 AEDAFWRAAMAAPRG
+709 AEDAFWRAAVAAPRG

-732 LVTFAGPDAALDAIV
+732 LVTFAGPSAALDAIV
-747 RRSETLTAE
+747 RRSEALTSE
-756 PRRRATLLIEAANL
+756 SRRRASLLIEAANL

-796 AVAIVERSSIAEGG
+796 AVAIVERSSTVEGG

-824 ALGRYGRRAAHYRG
+824 ALGCYGRRAAHYRG

-868 YVLMARLAE
+868 YFLMARLAE
-877 RGGNPTEAIRAV
+877 RGGNPTEAIRAI
-889 ERVAEAAEG
+889 ERVSEAADG
-898 ALRAGWLKRAA
+898 GVRAAWLKRAA
-909 SLAKAAGEGSRMR
+909 SLAKTAGEGSRMR

-933 PDLQTVEEIGQT
+933 PDLGTIEEIGEA
-945 LGKLAASVG
+945 LRKLIASVS

-964 SAAPA
+964 TVVLA
-969 ALKRIDGPDG
+969 ALKRTDGPDG
-979 ARVALGLARVAIA
+979 ARAAVALARVALGI
-992 TLGAHALGLALL
+992 LGAHALGLSLV
-1004 EKAVAA
+1004 ERAVAA
-1010 DGDVDEYDGLVEL
+1010 DGDIDEYDTLVEL

-1030 DAAATRAFLDALLA
+1030 DAAATRAFLESLLLA
-1044 TVARPYA
+1044 VAKPYA
-1051 GVGVALLRLGG
+1051 SVGVALLRLGG
-1062 KLASA
+1062 KLAHA
-1067 LGDPRITS
+1067 LGDPLVTGT
-1075 MFLVQ
+1075 FFVQ
-1080 AARRTPEDELLVSE
+1080 AARRAPEDELLVSD

-1100 ASGDTSLADDLDAAV
+1100 ASGDAALARDLDAAV

-1120 LLALLHVAE
+1120 LVALLHVAE
-1129 RRERE
+1129 RKERE

-1143 LERALRSPTISPEQR
+1143 LERALRSPSITPEQR

-1197 RIAVDLSTMLASR
+1197 RIAVDLSTMLAGR

-1228 PTDELLGTTLRLA
+1228 PTDELLATTLRLA

-1252 LLNLQLQRTEDAVA
+1252 LLNLQLQRTDDAVA
-1266 RASILRELA
+1266 RAAILRELA

-1323 ILGKRIAAASAP
+1323 ILGKRIAAASTP

-1364 ALLTETPDD
+1364 ALLAETPDD

-1379 LADIRERLGS
+1379 LADIHERLGS

-1446 IELRVAIARHQGDAR
+1446 IELRVSIARHQGDAR

-1513 HSAEAVLEARRLE
+1513 HSGEAVLEARRLE

-1538 QQAIDELT
+1538 QHAIDELM
-1546 RIADRLSP
+1546 RIAEHLTP

-1576 GMRELSRRHAEF
+1576 GMRELSRRHAAF

-1608 DAALPLFDRAL
+1608 DAALPLFERAL

-1639 ALAAGQLEIASRL
+1639 ALAAGQLETASRL
-1652 LDTAAVEPDTRPL
+1652 LDTAAVEPDTRPI

-1681 AARAALLE
+1681 AARAALFE

-1712 TDPDEAIRHYADA
+1712 TDPDEAIRLYADA
-1725 FPLAAPDRSLAAQ
+1725 FPLAAPDRNLVAQ

-1744 HARRPRLI
+1744 HARKPRLI
-1752 VEPSEPPPPPPPPP
+1752 VEPSEPPPLPPPPDH
-1766 PPRAPLAD
+1766 AQGAD
-1774 DGQALVLD
+1774 DGQALVFD
-1782 LEEAFDS
+1782 LEEAFDN
-1789 AFDDDVDDEDEIP
+1789 AFDNAVDDDDDIP

-1810 RSMPTGIRPPPPPER
+1810 RSMPTGLRPPPPPAEK
-1825 PLPAPPAAEPPPPPP
+1825 PLPAPIIEEPPPPAQGRARTAPP
-1840 RTRTSPPTPAP
+1840 APAP

-1862 EQLMAGSYDAG
+1862 EQLLAGSYDAG
-1873 ERLVELYGAHAEA
+1873 ERLVELYGGNAEA

-1893 VRKHQASLRPGDRG
+1893 VRKHQASLRPGDRT
-1907 TLQKLLEAALLDRN
+1907 TLQKLHEAALLDRN
-1921 AAYARAIEHVL
+1921 GAYARAVDHVL
-1932 AGFDPAGRAVPP
+1932 AGFDPAGRAVAPP
-1944 PPLSALASAPEL
+1944 ALSALASAPEL

-2000 APTVLGEVWGGI
+2000 APTVLGDVWGSV

-2027 PAAGPSASSPPN
+2027 VPAGAPN
-2039 QSSALNV
+2039 QASALGV
-2046 QVALLAPPAVVLA
+2046 QVALLAPPAVVLS
-2059 GEAREETPE
+2059 GEIREETAE
-2068 LRYLLGAAIAGAM
+2068 LRYLLGASIAGAM

-2137 REIFAQPDGVTY
+2137 REIFAQPDGITY
-2149 PSALDSARRAAR
+2149 EAAMESARRAAR
-2161 RAGLFASGDLPTAL
+2161 RAGLFASGDLSTAL

-2181 LELDL
+2181 LKLELDT
-2186 DMPLT
+2186 PLT
-2191 AEGGLARAC
+2191 DEGGLARAC
-2200 VAHPALADLVRLATR
+2200 AAHPALADLVRLATR

-2224 AASPSD
+2224 AAPSAE

>member
-1 MSSSAPF
+1 MSSSAHF
-8 SATDED
+8 SADD
-14 AAPVARR
+14 DVAPVARR

-49 EPIVRHHGPRAEI
+49 EPILRHHGPRAEI
-62 AHLRGVVARRREA
+62 AHLRGVVARCRDA

-82 EAAAALAR
+82 EAAKALAR
-90 GLAARETELDT
+90 LLASRETELDT

-107 RALELGEDEALRS
+107 RALELGEDESLRS

-129 GEPALAAEVLRASCD
+129 GEPIAAAEVLRVACD
-144 PSRPATSAQTL
+144 ASRPASSAQTL
-155 LKIAVLLAR
+155 LKVAVLLAR
-164 GADPRG
+164 GANPKG
-170 AAEALREAAALDA
+170 AAEALKEAAAFDS

-188 LELLGTI
+188 LELVGTI
-195 AAWAEDAIPKA
+195 AAWAKDAITKA

-237 ITPDDE
+237 ITPEDE
-243 MAANTMIDALAAR
+243 MAANTMVDALAAR

-267 DHASAVST
+267 DHALAAFQ

-282 QVHLRRVQRALDE
+282 QVHLRRVSRALDE
-295 GSAARAVA
+295 GNAARAIA

-316 DLGSLADRALTLAS
+316 DLGLLADRAVALAS
-330 LDGLVSVRRELRQK
+330 LDGIASVRRELRQK
-344 GGSIAAIAARAKG
+344 GGSIASIAARAKG
-357 AEVAAAA
+357 PEVAAAA

-376 ERADALL
+376 ERADALV
-383 QIAAETSGEICASLL
+383 QIAAEASGEIGASLL

-404 YLGLGLVQ
+404 YLGLGHAS
-412 LARRTAEDACLTDPT
+412 LARRTAEDACLADPA
-427 SARAFSALAKATI
+427 SARALSALARATI
-440 ALPDLDAAMA
+440 AMPDLDAAMA

-465 EGLAKSFEA
+465 EGLAKSFET

-481 LTWTQRWLALRP
+481 VTWTQRWLALRP
-493 GCPAAMR
+493 GCPDAMR

-530 DMASLFGDALSLLF
+530 DMSSLFGDALSLLF
-544 ELDAPRAIDVA
+544 ELDTPRAIDVG

-563 PKVPGLRGRLLQM
+563 PRVPGLRGRLLAM
-576 SDRAGDVA
+576 SDRAEDVA
-584 LGVILLERLVSADTK
+584 LGVVLLERLVSADTK
-599 NERTVERLFD
+599 NERTNERLFD

-650 MQENQASLGSDGLVA
+650 MQASGASLGSDGLVA

-696 GAVRWDLAQDPTG
+696 GAVRWDLAQDPAG
-709 AEDAFWRAAMAAPRG
+709 AEDAFWRAAVAAPRG

-732 LVTFAGPDAALDAIV
+732 LVTFAGPAAALDAIV
-747 RRSETLTAE
+747 RRAETLTSE
-756 PRRRATLLIEAANL
+756 PRRRASLLIEAANL

-796 AVAIVERSSIAEGG
+796 AVAIVERSSTVEGG
-810 IDVLDRTYDVLAAA
+810 IEVLDRTYDVLAAA
-824 ALGRYGRRAAHYRG
+824 ALGCYGRRAAHYRG

-846 AIDAAL
+846 AIEAAL

-868 YVLMARLAE
+868 YFLMARLAE
-877 RGGNPTEAIRAV
+877 RGGNPTEAIRAI
-889 ERVAEAAEG
+889 ERVAEAADGG
-898 ALRAGWLKRAA
+898 ARAAWLKRAA

-933 PDLQTVEEIGQT
+933 PDLGTVEE
-945 LGKLAASVG
+945 LGEALRKLVGSVSN
-954 HVGPLVARFE
+954 VGPLVARFE
-964 SAAPA
+964 TTALA
-969 ALKRIDGPDG
+969 ALKRTDGPDG
-979 ARVALGLARVAIA
+979 ARVAVALARVALGV
-992 TLGAHALGLALL
+992 LGAHALGLSLV
-1004 EKAVAA
+1004 ERAVAA
-1010 DGDVDEYDGLVEL
+1010 DGDIDEYDTLVDV

-1030 DAAATRAFLDALLA
+1030 DAEASRGFLESLLRA
-1044 TVARPYA
+1044 VAKPYA
-1051 GVGVALLRLGG
+1051 SVGVALLRLGG
-1062 KLASA
+1062 KLAQA
-1067 LGDPRITS
+1067 LGDPLVTGTL
-1075 MFLVQ
+1075 LVQ
-1080 AARRTPEDELLVSE
+1080 AARRAPEDEVLVSD

-1100 ASGDTSLADDLDAAV
+1100 ASGDATLARDLDAAV

-1120 LLALLHVAE
+1120 LAALLHVAE
-1129 RRERE
+1129 RKERE

-1143 LERALRSPTISPEQR
+1143 LERALRSPSITPDQR

-1197 RIAVDLSTMLASR
+1197 RIAVDLSTMLAGR

-1228 PTDELLGTTLRLA
+1228 PTDELLATTLRLA

-1323 ILGKRIAAASAP
+1323 ILGKRIAAAQAP

-1364 ALLTETPDD
+1364 ALLAETPDD

-1424 GNAQAARNILES
+1424 GNAQAARNILET

-1446 IELRVAIARHQGDAR
+1446 IELRVSIARHQGDAR

-1538 QQAIDELT
+1538 QHAIDELT
-1546 RIADRLSP
+1546 RIAEHLTP

-1576 GMRELSRRHAEF
+1576 GMRELSRRHAAF

-1608 DAALPLFDRAL
+1608 DAALPLFERAL

-1639 ALAAGQLEIASRL
+1639 ALAAGQLETASRL
-1652 LDTAAVEPDTRPL
+1652 LDTAAVEPDTRPI

-1681 AARAALLE
+1681 AARAALFD

-1712 TDPDEAIRHYADA
+1712 TDPNEAIRLYADA
-1725 FPLAAPDRSLAAQ
+1725 FPLAAPDRNLAAQ

-1744 HARRPRLI
+1744 HARKPRLI

-1766 PPRAPLAD
+1766 PPARAPLAD
-1774 DGQALVLD
+1774 DGQGLVFD
-1782 LEEAFDS
+1782 LEEAFDQ
-1789 AFDDDVDDEDEIP
+1789 AFDDAIDDDDDIP

-1810 RSMPTGIRPPPPPER
+1810 RSMPTGLRPPPPAEKPVPAPIVEEPPPPAQPR
-1825 PLPAPPAAEPPPPPP
+1825 ARPAPPA
-1840 RTRTSPPTPAP
+1840 PAP

-1873 ERLVELYGAHAEA
+1873 ERLVELYGANAEA

-1893 VRKHQASLRPGDRG
+1893 VRKHQASLRPGDRT
-1907 TLQKLLEAALLDRN
+1907 TLQKLHEAAQLDRN
-1921 AAYARAIEHVL
+1921 GAYARAVEHVL
-1932 AGFDPAGRAVPP
+1932 AGFDPAGRAVAPP
-1944 PPLSALASAPEL
+1944 ALSALASAPEL

-2000 APTVLGEVWGGI
+2000 APTVLGDVWGSV

-2027 PAAGPSASSPPN
+2027 APAGAPN
-2039 QSSALNV
+2039 QASALGV

-2059 GEAREETPE
+2059 GEIRDETPE
-2068 LRYLLGAAIAGAM
+2068 LRYLLGASIAGAM

-2149 PSALDSARRAAR
+2149 EAAIESARRAAR

-2186 DMPLT
+2186 DVPLT

-2200 VAHPALADLVRLATR
+2200 AAHPALADLVRLATR

-2224 AASPSD
+2224 AAPSTE